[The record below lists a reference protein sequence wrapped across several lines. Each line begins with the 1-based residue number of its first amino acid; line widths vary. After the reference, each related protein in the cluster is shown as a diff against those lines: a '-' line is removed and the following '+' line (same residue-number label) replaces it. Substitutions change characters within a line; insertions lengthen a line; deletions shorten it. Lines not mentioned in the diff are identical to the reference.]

1 MREEIMSDMQ
11 NNQLEEANMAMF
23 ITDECTACGLCI
35 PECPT
40 ESITE
45 GDIYVINPETCN
57 ECEDQDEGPQ
67 CVEVCPIDD
76 CIIKAEQTV
85 FL

>member
-1 MREEIMSDMQ
+1 MRPVYEKQANQILEEI
-11 NNQLEEANMAMF
+11 AVAMF

-57 ECEDQDEGPQ
+57 DCEDQDEGPH

-76 CIIKAEQTV
+76 CIIKAE
-85 FL
+85 